1 MVEGR
6 DEGHIVDAW
15 SVITGRANLGSNVL
29 VADWRCDWVGMGIA
43 EKLALAGHKVQLV
56 VNGPHAGFNLQIYL
70 RDYWAAKLDKLGVS
84 IIPNARIY
92 GVDGNT
98 TYLVHAI
105 SGDALIKEDIDTVVL
120 ATGHAPV
127 NKLEADLKS
136 EKYRLRM
143 VGDCLSPRTAEEAIY
158 EGYIAGR
165 EV

>member
-84 IIPNARIY
+84 ISARA
-92 GVDGNT
+92 VE
-98 TYLVHAI
+98 
-105 SGDALIKEDIDTVVL
+105 SEDVL
-120 ATGHAPV
+120 AMDV
-127 NKLEADLKS
+127 NRPGVGPAADRHRKS
-136 EKYRLRM
+136 LIGLAC
-143 VGDCLSPRTAEEAIY
+143 VGAMFGADSQ
-158 EGYIAGR
+158 
-165 EV
+165 